1 MKPFTLKAALAVAI
15 VATAMPAYANWPDR
29 PITWIVPFAA
39 GGPMDVVSR
48 PVAKQMS
55 EELGVPIVV
64 ENKSGA
70 GGTLGIAAISRSKPD
85 GYTIGIA
92 SIGTQAIAPHINKSV
107 SYDPNA
113 SFTPV
118 GLLGKYVNV
127 LIVNSKS
134 KFDSVQSLSNN
145 ASNKPNDLAFGSAG
159 NGSSNHLSGELL
171 KLLTGSPYMHVPYRG
186 SAPALTDLLA
196 GNISFM
202 FDTLNT
208 TMAHFKSGALRP
220 LAVTSPE
227 RSTFLPDIPTM
238 DQAGIKGY
246 ADTGS
251 ELWWGVVG
259 PAGIPTDILE
269 KLNKALVNALES
281 KETKEQ
287 FQNQFVDAWPS
298 SPKQFA
304 DVVKKS
310 HASWGKIIKEADIRA
325 D

>member
-1 MKPFTLKAALAVAI
+1 MNYFTIKSVLAIAMVAAAV
-15 VATAMPAYANWPDR
+15 PAYASWPER
-29 PITWIVPFAA
+29 PITWVVPFAA

-48 PVAKQMS
+48 PVAKKMS

-70 GGTLGIAAISRSKPD
+70 GGTLGIASIARSKPD

-92 SIGTQAIAPHINKSV
+92 SIGTQAIAPNINKSV
-107 SYDPNA
+107 SYDPNT
-113 SFTPV
+113 SFSPV

-134 KFDSVQSLSNN
+134 EFNTVQSLTDKASDKSSN
-145 ASNKPNDLAFGSAG
+145 LAFGSAG

-171 KLLTGSPYMHVPYRG
+171 KLLTASPYMHVPYRG

-196 GNISFM
+196 GNITFM

-208 TMAHFKSGALRP
+208 SMAHFKSGTLRP
-220 LAVTSPE
+220 LAVTSPQ
-227 RSTFLPDIPTM
+227 RSTFLPDVPTM
-238 DQAGIKGY
+238 DEAGVKGY

-259 PAGIPTDILE
+259 PAGIPADILN

-281 KETKEQ
+281 KETQEQ
-287 FQNQFVDAWPS
+287 FQNQYVDAWPS
-298 SPKQFA
+298 SPEQFA

-310 HASWGKIIKEADIRA
+310 HASWGKIIKEANIRS

>member
-1 MKPFTLKAALAVAI
+1 MNCSTIKTALIAAAMLAASPVQAG
-15 VATAMPAYANWPDR
+15 WPER
-29 PITWIVPFAA
+29 PITWVVPFAA
-39 GGPMDVVSR
+39 GGPMDVISR
-48 PVAKQMS
+48 PVAKKMS

-92 SIGTQAIAPHINKSV
+92 SIGTQAIAPHINKTV
-107 SYDPNA
+107 SYDPNT
-113 SFTPV
+113 SFSPV

-134 KFDSVQSLSNN
+134 EFKSVASLTDEASDKSSN
-145 ASNKPNDLAFGSAG
+145 LTFGSAG

-171 KLLTGSPYMHVPYRG
+171 KLLTRSPYTHVPYRG

-196 GNISFM
+196 GNITFM

-208 TMAHFKSGALRP
+208 SMAHFKNGTLRP
-220 LAVTSPE
+220 LAVTSPQ
-227 RSTFLPDIPTM
+227 RSKFLPDVPTM
-238 DQAGIKGY
+238 DEAGVKGY

-259 PAGIPTDILE
+259 PAGIPPDVLK
-269 KLNKALVNALES
+269 KLNKALVSALEA
-281 KETKEQ
+281 KDTQEQ
-287 FQNQFVDAWPS
+287 FENQYVDAWPS
-298 SPKQFA
+298 SSEKFA

-310 HASWGKIIKEADIRA
+310 HASWGKIITEANIRV